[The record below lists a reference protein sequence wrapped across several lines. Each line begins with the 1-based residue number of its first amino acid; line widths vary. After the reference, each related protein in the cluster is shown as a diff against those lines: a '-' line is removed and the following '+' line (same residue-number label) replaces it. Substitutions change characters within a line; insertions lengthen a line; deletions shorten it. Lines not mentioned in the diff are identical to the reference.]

1 MRDAA
6 DFLITLLNIVTSLTK
21 QAFVAL
27 FHLRGEQKLNYMGGN
42 DCIKNKDLSAYLK

>member
-6 DFLITLLNIVTSLTK
+6 DFLITLLNIVTSLAK

-27 FHLRGEQKLNYMGGN
+27 FYQRGEQELN
-42 DCIKNKDLSAYLK
+42 

>member
-6 DFLITLLNIVTSLTK
+6 DFLITWLKFVTSLTN

-27 FHLRGEQKLNYMGGN
+27 FHLRSEQEMN
-42 DCIKNKDLSAYLK
+42 